1 MSDTTLLISIDDF
14 TPYKALSSNLTTVK
28 NLDPY
33 ILEAQK
39 FDLKKLLGREL
50 YIDLLDDFEASPSLG
65 IYSDLFNGLSYE
77 YNDKKYS
84 HEGLIPVLVYYTYAR
99 YVLNSGGHSTDYG
112 LRKKLNQDSEEVSET
127 EKARRVTQA
136 REGAVAHWNDTKLFL
151 DHYKVLYPDTYELW
165 NCGCGRGGVTGLPR
179 LRGIG

>member
-1 MSDTTLLISIDDF
+1 MAETLLISIADF

-33 ILEAQK
+33 ILEAQE

-50 YIDLLDDFEASPSLG
+50 YIDLLTDFEASPSLSV
-65 IYSDLFNGLSYE
+65 YEDLFNGLKYTYE
-77 YNDKKYS
+77 GNLYEHK
-84 HEGLIPVLVYYTYAR
+84 GLVPILCYYAYAR

-112 LRKKLNQDSEEVSET
+112 LRKKLNSDSEEVSES

-136 REGAVAHWNDTKLFL
+136 KEGAVAYWNDTKLFL
-151 DHYKVLYPDTYELW
+151 DHYATTYTLW
-165 NCGCGRGGVTGLPR
+165 VCTTKGVTGLPR
-179 LRGIG
+179 IGGIG